1 MSRRFSPSPYCIACR
16 LRRDACVCEFA
27 PRLQIESRLVLVIH
41 STEWGGGGNTGHLLR
56 LGVRDASV
64 RIHGRRNRPV
74 NDDGIASASSSTL
87 ALFPGRGATALNA
100 EYLAALPRPIT
111 LLIPDGNWIQTKNM
125 MKRVP
130 VLRGARPVRL
140 DGPSLLLPCV
150 RHNSDIARRSTFE
163 AVAAA
168 LGILESPEIERRLIA
183 FFQRVLETK
192 NHYGLKGPSR
202 VPGAGR
208 EIGDDLPLS

>member
-16 LRRDACVCEFA
+16 LRREACVCEFA
-27 PRLQIESRLVLVIH
+27 PRLRIESRVILIIH
-41 STEWGGGGNTGHLLR
+41 STEWGGVGNTGHLLR
-56 LGVRDASV
+56 LGVRNASI
-64 RIHGRRNRPV
+64 RIHGRRNLPV
-74 NDDGIASASSSTL
+74 SNDGIDSPSASTL
-87 ALFPGRGATALNA
+87 ALFPGRGATALTTD
-100 EYLAALPRPIT
+100 YLKGLSRPIT

-130 VLRGARPVRL
+130 ILRHARPVRL
-140 DGPSLLLPCV
+140 EGPSLELPCV

-168 LGILESPEIERRLIA
+168 LGILEGPAIERLMIA

-202 VPGAGR
+202 APGAGR
-208 EIGDDLPLS
+208 EFSDDPS